1 MPENSNSSAT
11 AVPEN
16 SNGVVKLKKVQKPTL
31 LGNRNNP
38 NLAELGKPYRW
49 QKGQPSPNPGGR
61 PKMQPLTEALRQG
74 LEQVD
79 PEDGLTIAEKIAEA
93 QIRQAL
99 QGSVQHL
106 HEIANRVE
114 GQATQTQRIQRE
126 ASDADFYQSEPGEA
140 RQREIFVRVMQIAW
154 ERHKEFGIPLPE
166 LPEADRLA
174 TEVQLDEEAAKR
186 KE

>member
-1 MPENSNSSAT
+1 MSMIPENRNGSGT
-11 AVPEN
+11 VP
-16 SNGVVKLKKVQKPTL
+16 KRKKPGLRGK
-31 LGNRNNP
+31 RNNP
-38 NLAELGKPYRW
+38 NLARLGEPYRW
-49 QKGQPSPNPGGR
+49 RKGQPSPNPGGR
-61 PKMQPLTEALRQG
+61 PKTHPLTEALRQR

-79 PEDGLTIAEKIAEA
+79 PEDGLTRAEKIAEA

-99 QGSVQHL
+99 QGSVQHF

-114 GQATQTQRIQRE
+114 GQATQTQRIQHE
-126 ASDADFYQSEPGEA
+126 ASEADFYQCEPGEA
-140 RQREIFVRVMQIAW
+140 RQREIFVRVMQTAW

-174 TEVQLDEEAAKR
+174 VEAQLDGEAAKR

>member
-1 MPENSNSSAT
+1 MSMILENRNGSGT
-11 AVPEN
+11 VP
-16 SNGVVKLKKVQKPTL
+16 KRKKPGL
-31 LGNRNNP
+31 RGNRNNP
-38 NLAELGKPYRW
+38 DLARLGEPYRW

-61 PKMQPLTEALRQG
+61 PKAQPLTEALRQR
-74 LEQVD
+74 LDQVD
-79 PEDGLTIAEKIAEA
+79 PEDGLTIVEKIAEA

-114 GQATQTQRIQRE
+114 GQATQTQRIQHE
-126 ASDADFYQSEPGEA
+126 AGDADFYQSEPGEA
-140 RQREIFVRVMQIAW
+140 RQREIFIRVMKIAW

-174 TEVQLDEEAAKR
+174 TEAQLDEEAAKR